1 MLTPMITFSLFQRRL
16 VIVLLIISFLVGWSV
31 VLYFIGPREIVD
43 MIGAKGYL
51 AMFLVSLFGGMSSI
65 GGPAYVATI
74 VTLAAGGLNPFLLG
88 AASGAGITIG
98 DTIYYYLGRRGSSLI
113 HSNKAAEWLEKFS
126 NWLLGLP
133 RWLAATGIYIY
144 TGFTPLPND
153 ILTISIGLAR
163 FPYVPAIIALTL
175 GNFTLT
181 TLIALGSTV
190 AFGQ

>member
-1 MLTPMITFSLFQRRL
+1 MQFSLFQRR
-16 VIVLLIISFLVGWSV
+16 VVVVLLLICFLVGWSA

-51 AMFLVSLFGGMSSI
+51 AMFLISLFGGMSSF

-74 VTLAAGGLNPFLLG
+74 VTLASGGLNPLLLG
-88 AASGAGITIG
+88 AASGAGISIG
-98 DTIYYYLGRRGSSLI
+98 DTVYYYLGRRGSSLI
-113 HSNKAAEWLEKFS
+113 HSNKAAEWLELFS

-133 RWLAATGIYIY
+133 RWLATAGIYAY
-144 TGFTPLPND
+144 TAFTPLPND
-153 ILTISIGLAR
+153 VLTISIGLAR

-181 TLIALGSTV
+181 TLIALGSNA
-190 AFGQ
+190 AFGL